1 MKQRLQH
8 LRLDRL
14 IIKYLLELQIGAR
27 ENPAYN
33 QLINSLKNIK
43 NSGKDYIMT
52 ILEQPSLMATEDKI
66 IVTLIYQ

>member
-8 LRLDRL
+8 LRLYRL

-43 NSGKDYIMT
+43 NSGKNYIVA
-52 ILEQPSLMATEDKI
+52 ILETTPLIASGDK
-66 IVTLIYQ
+66 